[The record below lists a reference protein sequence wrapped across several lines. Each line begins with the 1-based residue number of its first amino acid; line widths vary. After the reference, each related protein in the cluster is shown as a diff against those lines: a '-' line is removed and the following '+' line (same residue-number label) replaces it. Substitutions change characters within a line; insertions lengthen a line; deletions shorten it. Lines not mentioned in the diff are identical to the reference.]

1 MYDFIGDTHGHA
13 DELEQLLVK
22 LGYQKNEDIYSN
34 PTRKVF
40 FLGDFIDRGPQIK
53 ETLQIAM

>member
-1 MYDFIGDTHGHA
+1 MYDFIGDIHGRA

-22 LGYQKNEDIYSN
+22 LGFQKNEGINSHS
-34 PTRKVF
+34 TRKVF
-40 FLGDFIDRGPQIK
+40 FLGDFIDREPQIK